1 MSSTR
6 THLLHLLKENDIRH
20 TEGRMAILEY
30 FDAAGHALSQPDLEK
45 ALGAQYDRVTI
56 YRTLT
61 LYLEKGILHKVLD
74 DSGAMKYALCPD
86 ACHDHHHRHDHVH
99 FKCLRCGNTNCI
111 EDLEVPSLT
120 LPAGYTLMEAN
131 FLLSGVC
138 VNCNSAQA

>member
-1 MSSTR
+1 MAGTS
-6 THLLHLLKENDIRH
+6 THLIQLMHKHDIRN
-20 TEGRMAILEY
+20 TDGRMAVLAH
-30 FDAAGHALSQPDLEK
+30 FDKSRHALSQPDLEK
-45 ALGAQYDRVTI
+45 ALGDQYDRVTI

-86 ACHDHHHRHDHVH
+86 ACGAHDHRHDHVH

-111 EDLEVPSLT
+111 EDLEVPHLV
-120 LPAGYTLMEAN
+120 LPKGYTLTEAN

-138 VNCNSAQA
+138 QACNALA